1 MNPGLAPYS
10 ILSPYSSKL
19 DLEGEKCFYRCKE
32 GGKMFT
38 AILLSLKLTVSKK
51 EQRLESE
58 KYDKERVWS
67 RFL

>member
-1 MNPGLAPYS
+1 
-10 ILSPYSSKL
+10 
-19 DLEGEKCFYRCKE
+19 
-32 GGKMFT
+32 MFT